1 MSDLDWM
8 DIWKQMD
15 AARRELLGNAI
26 GRLLEQGIL
35 IKGPAASPDDD
46 YRALDRFEHQARGY
60 LRTIGWDLTIDRSL
74 GVIQALNL
82 NGRCRVRFDK
92 EESIIL
98 CLLRLLFQER
108 AGSVAWDD
116 QIMVSVGDLY
126 ESYNTHMGTRRP
138 PGKQDLA
145 AALRQFQRLKLV
157 KLPRPFEP
165 EPDTVIE
172 LLPTIQMALPASAI
186 DRVAARLREYV
197 NIVRKDD
204 DGGHDASTDGSPS

>member
-1 MSDLDWM
+1 MSDLEWM
-8 DIWKQMD
+8 DDWKRMD
-15 AARRELLGNAI
+15 APRRERLGNAI

-35 IKGPAASPDDD
+35 VKGPVASPDED
-46 YRALDRFEHQARGY
+46 YRALDRQEEQARGF
-60 LRTIGWDLTIDRSL
+60 LRTIGWDLTIDRVL
-74 GVIQALNL
+74 GVVQALNL
-82 NGRCRVRFDK
+82 GGRCRVRFNK

-108 AGSVAWDD
+108 AGTVAWDD

-126 ESYNTHMGTRRP
+126 EAFNTHMGTRRP

-145 AALRQFQRLKLV
+145 AALRQFQQLKLV

-172 LLPTIQMALPASAI
+172 LLPTIQMALPTSAL
-186 DRVAARLREYV
+186 DRVAARLRDYASGA
-197 NIVRKDD
+197 RDD
-204 DGGHDASTDGSPS
+204 EASQESSEDGSTG